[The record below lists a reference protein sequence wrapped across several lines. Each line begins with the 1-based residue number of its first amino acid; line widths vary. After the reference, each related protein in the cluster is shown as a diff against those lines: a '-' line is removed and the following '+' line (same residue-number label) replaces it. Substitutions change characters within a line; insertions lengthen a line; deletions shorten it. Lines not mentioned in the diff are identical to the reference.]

1 MNPIFMMCN
10 DVPWCYFPETPGRT
24 PSIQSKNT
32 RLRSLAGKHA
42 PSSKW
47 LQQVFNRSVPRQND
61 VPQKQQRIKWVK
73 WKGETKIHL
82 ELMNWKYS
90 MALHF
95 QNLNVCNNIGSL
107 YAPRRMQYNAECWE
121 CLQLPDMSPRS
132 FWGDDSSKNTSTN
145 TTLTTL
151 IQCNPKCFTKTRS
164 QNASKYSKHC
174 HCMPLGAAPVWRC
187 VVPQRGSGHDHD
199 CVPGRWFIWFMKKHL

>member
-1 MNPIFMMCN
+1 MMLFSW
-10 DVPWCYFPETPGRT
+10 DTGQDSVDPKQKHQVAFPGWKTC
-24 PSIQSKNT
+24 SK
-32 RLRSLAGKHA
+32 L
-42 PSSKW
+42 KW

-73 WKGETKIHL
+73 WKGETKMHL

-199 CVPGRWFIWFMKKHL
+199 CVLGDGLYGSWKKHL

>member
-73 WKGETKIHL
+73 WKGGTKIHL

-121 CLQLPDMSPRS
+121 CLQLPGMSPRS

-151 IQCNPKCFTKTRS
+151 IQCNPKCFTKCIKIQQTLSLHATGCGTSVALRCSTTWFRS
-164 QNASKYSKHC
+164 WSWLC
-174 HCMPLGAAPVWRC
+174 PWEMVWN
-187 VVPQRGSGHDHD
+187 VYMVHE
-199 CVPGRWFIWFMKKHL
+199 KKHL

>member
-1 MNPIFMMCN
+1 
-10 DVPWCYFPETPGRT
+10 
-24 PSIQSKNT
+24 
-32 RLRSLAGKHA
+32 
-42 PSSKW
+42 
-47 LQQVFNRSVPRQND
+47 
-61 VPQKQQRIKWVK
+61 
-73 WKGETKIHL
+73 
-82 ELMNWKYS
+82 MNWKYS

-199 CVPGRWFIWFMKKHL
+199 CVPGRWFIWFMKKNTFRGQQWVKICRSIKCFAKERLQTWWESDLKRT